1 MTGERK
7 LYPLKFVTEST
18 EGGKYHL
25 ADLGYIDSI
34 SSNGWLGGNSL
45 SDIMQTYLERVVG
58 DISFEFNGTQFPV
71 MVKTLD
77 VHGELPLCVN
87 PDDKVAEQRYDAFGK
102 TALWYV
108 AEASD
113 DALLYLGFEKAVS
126 ADLFYGSCL
135 GGTVKGLLHK
145 ISPSKGDFFLIRPG
159 TVYAASGKMTIIEVS
174 EASELVF
181 RLEGG
186 SPDEGTML
194 EEAFDIIDFAPYDPS
209 LRLHVGEKESPET
222 IVSLPQFTLSRIAL
236 SDPVK
241 VSSEN
246 SDSYLLY
253 VCISGAAAV
262 QVTTPGSGG
271 NEIFRLE
278 RGEVILIPAEVTD
291 FHLVPTVSNTILF
304 EVRQDPR
311 EEKDS
316 YLG

>member
-7 LYPLKFVTEST
+7 LYPLKFVAEST

-25 ADLGYIDSI
+25 ADLGYIDSMA
-34 SSNGWLGGNSL
+34 SNGWLGGNTL

-77 VHGELPLCVN
+77 VQGGLPLCVN

-108 AEASD
+108 AEASE
-113 DALLYLGFEKAVS
+113 DALLYLGFEKEVS
-126 ADLFYGSCL
+126 ADLFYGACL
-135 GGTVKGLLHK
+135 DGTVRRLLHRV
-145 ISPSKGDFFLIRPG
+145 SPSKGDYFLIKPG

-181 RLEGG
+181 RLEGE
-186 SPDEGTML
+186 SPDERTML
-194 EEAFDIIDFAPYDPS
+194 EEAFDIIDFAPFDPAAM
-209 LRLHVGEKESPET
+209 LHVGGKESPET
-222 IVSLPQFTLSRIAL
+222 VVSLPQFTLSRISL
-236 SDPVK
+236 SDPAK

-253 VCISGAAAV
+253 VCVSGAAAV
-262 QVTTPGSGG
+262 QVMTLGSG
-271 NEIFRLE
+271 NDEIYSLD

-291 FHLVPTVSNTILF
+291 FHLVPTASDTVLF

>member
-1 MTGERK
+1 MTEERK
-7 LYPLKFVTEST
+7 LYPLKFISEAA

-25 ADLGYIDSI
+25 ADLGYVDSMA
-34 SSNGWLGGNSL
+34 SNGWLGGNTL

-71 MVKTLD
+71 MVKTID
-77 VHGELPLCVN
+77 VNGELPLCVN
-87 PDDKVAEQRYDAFGK
+87 PDDKVAEERYDAFGK

-108 AEASD
+108 EEASE
-113 DALLYLGFEKAVS
+113 DAAIYLGFEKAVS
-126 ADLFYGSCL
+126 ADLFYGACL
-135 GGTVKGLLHK
+135 DGTVRSLLHK
-145 ISPSKGDFFLIRPG
+145 VTPSKGDYFLIAPR
-159 TVYAASGKMTIIEVS
+159 TVYAASGKMKIIEVS

-186 SPDEGTML
+186 SEDEGTML
-194 EEAFDIIDFAPYDPS
+194 EEAFDIIDFGPHDPAQ
-209 LRLHVGEKESPET
+209 RLKVSGKESPEALL
-222 IVSLPQFTLSRIAL
+222 SLPQFTLSRIAL

-241 VSSEN
+241 VFSEN

-253 VCISGAAAV
+253 LCISGGAAV
-262 QVTTPGSGG
+262 QVRTLEGD
-271 NEIFRLE
+271 ELYYLE

-291 FHLVPTVSNTILF
+291 FHLVPTTSETVLF

-311 EEKDS
+311 SEKDS